1 MVRDEYY
8 RRKKYEAKIDG
19 TVIEDRID
27 QYGSEMKTAHAA
39 MQTILVDKEEDA
51 KAQILEPAGVPVNMI
66 PFYLDA
72 MREFCRI
79 SRNFSSTTKQ
89 NEGYNSYI
97 RWRTKGLESNLL
109 VLLANLCDIDLWAY
123 YEY

>member
-1 MVRDEYY
+1 MVRSEVY
-8 RRKKYEAKIDG
+8 RRKKYAAKIDG

-27 QYGSEMKTAHAA
+27 QYGASMRTAHAA
-39 MQTILVDKEEDA
+39 MQTILVEKEEAA

-66 PFYLDA
+66 PFYLDS

-79 SRNFSSTTKQ
+79 SRNFSSTTRD
-89 NEGYNSYI
+89 NEGYNSYA
-97 RWRTKGLESNLL
+97 RWRDKGLDSNLL

>member
-1 MVRDEYY
+1 MVRDEVY
-8 RRKKYEAKIDG
+8 RRKKFAAKIDG

-27 QYGSEMKTAHAA
+27 QYGPSMVTAHTA
-39 MQTILVDKEEDA
+39 MQSILVEKEEAA
-51 KAQILEPAGVPVNMI
+51 KTTILEPAGVTVNMI

-72 MREFCRI
+72 MRCFCRI
-79 SRNFSSTTKQ
+79 SRNFTSTTKN
-89 NEGYNSYI
+89 NEGYN
-97 RWRTKGLESNLL
+97 WFTLFRTKGLDSNLL